1 MNVSRESTSGRDRIS
16 RGAARCRCVA
26 AKAAVAG
33 LLVVLAAACGKGRA
47 REGAEAA
54 PADAPARAVHCL
66 GRVVPG
72 EKVLA
77 LAAPPQSVVKEL
89 LVRRNDRVR
98 KGQALVVF
106 RSFDAAD
113 AAARQAEAE
122 VRVAE
127 VLLAQARGEEKL
139 SAIAAL
145 EAGLERAR
153 REVEKAK
160 ADRARAERLRAEGLL
175 PESDREAAELD
186 LRRAETTE
194 EEASRRLVA
203 LRTSR
208 PTEIAVAERRLASAK
223 AALERARAEA
233 DLCVLRAPIDGVVL
247 DVAAWPGETV
257 GTRGVLDLGDTDA
270 MRVEAEVYVT
280 DVARVRVGS
289 PVRVRGD
296 GVPGE
301 LSGRVTEVV
310 GQVGGNALR
319 EADPN
324 SWADRRVVKVLVRLD
339 EGRTLASLSN
349 AQVDVT
355 IGP

>member
-1 MNVSRESTSGRDRIS
+1 MNVNRESANRRDRLF
-16 RGAARCRCVA
+16 RGATRRRCVA
-26 AKAAVAG
+26 ARAAVAG
-33 LLVVLAAACGKGRA
+33 LLVALLPACGRGHA
-47 REGAEAA
+47 RDGAEAA
-54 PADAPARAVHCL
+54 PADASARAVHCL

-98 KGQALVVF
+98 RGQVLAVF

-127 VLLAQARGEEKL
+127 VLLGQARGEEKL
-139 SAIAAL
+139 AAIAAL
-145 EAGLERAR
+145 EASLERAR
-153 REVEKAK
+153 REVEKAR
-160 ADRARAERLRAEGLL
+160 ADRARAERLRSEGLL
-175 PESDREAAELD
+175 PESDRETAELD

-194 EEASRRLVA
+194 EETARRLVA

-257 GTRGVLDLGDTDA
+257 GARGVLDLGDTDA

-289 PVRVRGD
+289 PARVRGD
-296 GVPGE
+296 GLPGE
-301 LSGRVTEVV
+301 LSGSVTEVV

-319 EADPN
+319 DGDPN
-324 SWADRRVVKVLVRLD
+324 SWTDRRVVKVLVRLD